1 MDHEVV
7 RTALLEWFA
16 VVVAVDVVLDLVA
29 AGWIDGVRFNW
40 R

>member
-16 VVVAVDVVLDLVA
+16 VVVAVDIVLDLVSA
-29 AGWIDGVRFNW
+29 SRIDGVRFGW